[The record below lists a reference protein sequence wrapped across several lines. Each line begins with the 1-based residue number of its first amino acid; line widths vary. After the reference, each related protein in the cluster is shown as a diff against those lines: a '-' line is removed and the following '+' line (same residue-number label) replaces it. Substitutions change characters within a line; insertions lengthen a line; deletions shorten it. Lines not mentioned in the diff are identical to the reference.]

1 MSVRHRSLLFSALIL
16 FGLGW
21 SDPSRALVTVTI
33 VDDDKADIEVE
44 FPDNSSGFY
53 NIEMEIEF
61 ENPVNLTVE
70 CLNVSADL
78 LDAGEISALQ
88 ARMPGVPGRFV
99 VDTLIPVKIVVE
111 PLPSCNLQFENQI
124 EIEVHTEELV
134 YTFPSPYRLMKAP
147 LGQNFR
153 DVTGDVLAGSIRA
166 RGSSGTFS
174 EFVLVQ
180 DLVQDF
186 TGDAVAGFNALD
198 TRLRAGDL
206 SLLASEVLTEDL
218 RVARAA
224 YDRGAYAD
232 AIARLQAMV
241 PTTRSFGGSA
251 IPNRYSSQGG
261 LVDAVGEI
269 KSLTDALIYRVRRV
283 ANL

>member
-1 MSVRHRSLLFSALIL
+1 MSALYRPVLLFTLLL
-16 FGLGW
+16 FGLGM
-21 SDPSRALVTVTI
+21 SMSARAQVLVTI
-33 VDDDKADIEVE
+33 VGGDKADIEVQ
-44 FPDNSSGFY
+44 FPDGASDFF
-53 NIEMEIEF
+53 NIDMEIEF

-78 LDAGEISALQ
+78 LDATEISALQ
-88 ARMPGVPGRFV
+88 ARMPGAPGRFV

-111 PLPSCNLQFENQI
+111 PLPSCNLQFDNQI
-124 EIEVHTEELV
+124 EYELHTEELT

-147 LGQNFR
+147 QGQNFR

-174 EFVLVQ
+174 EFVLVR

-186 TGDAVAGFNALD
+186 PADAVEGFNALEA
-198 TRLRAGDL
+198 RLRSGDL
-206 SLLASEVLTEDL
+206 SLLASEVLMEDL

-224 YDRGAYAD
+224 YDRGAYPD

-261 LVDAVGEI
+261 LIDAVGEI
-269 KSLTDALIYRVRRV
+269 KGLTDALVYRVRRV

>member
-1 MSVRHRSLLFSALIL
+1 M
-16 FGLGW
+16 
-21 SDPSRALVTVTI
+21 ALVTVTI
-33 VDDDKADIEVE
+33 IDGDKADIEVQ
-44 FPDNSSGFY
+44 FPDGQGDFFD
-53 NIEMEIEF
+53 IEMEIEF
-61 ENPVNLTVE
+61 ENPVNLTVP
-70 CLNVSADL
+70 CLNVSADQ

-88 ARMPGVPGRFV
+88 ARMPGAPGRFI
-99 VDTLIPVKIVVE
+99 VDPLIPVKIVVE
-111 PLPSCNLQFENQI
+111 PLASCNLQFDNQI
-124 EIEVHTEELV
+124 EYEVHTEELI

-147 LGQNFR
+147 VGQNFR

-174 EFVLVQ
+174 EFVLVK

-186 TGDAVAGFNALD
+186 PADAVDGFNALD
-198 TRLRAGDL
+198 ARLRAGDL
-206 SLLASEVLTEDL
+206 SLLAREVLTEDL
-218 RVARAA
+218 RIARAA
-224 YDRGAYAD
+224 YDRGAYPD

-261 LVDAVGEI
+261 IIDAVGEI
-269 KSLTDALIYRVRRV
+269 KSLTDALVYRVRRV